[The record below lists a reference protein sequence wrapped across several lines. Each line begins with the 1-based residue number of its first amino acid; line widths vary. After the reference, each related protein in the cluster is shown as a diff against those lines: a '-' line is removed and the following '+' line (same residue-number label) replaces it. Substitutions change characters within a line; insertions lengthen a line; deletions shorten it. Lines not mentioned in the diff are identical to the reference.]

1 MKFNL
6 VLLATFLAAPI
17 LATTIPEVSEA
28 IDLADREMSA
38 VDEGNEL
45 TARKA
50 MVCRTNIAEREQRCY
65 GKCSKNGCHCTRP
78 DRGQV
83 CLPLEDDSTCAS
95 GLVHTVL
102 CSRRADFGLFLMLQQ
117 HIYTVVKSQ
126 NMSSSW
132 LQMGNVI

>member
-45 TARKA
+45 TARK
-50 MVCRTNIAEREQRCY
+50 MLWE
-65 GKCSKNGCHCTRP
+65 
-78 DRGQV
+78 
-83 CLPLEDDSTCAS
+83 
-95 GLVHTVL
+95 
-102 CSRRADFGLFLMLQQ
+102 MLQERMPLHEAGESVSMQ
-117 HIYTVVKSQ
+117 
-126 NMSSSW
+126 
-132 LQMGNVI
+132 